1 MSFSAFLKTLW
12 FLAMLFIVLY
22 TGMNNLQV
30 IDFNFPI
37 AGTTAKNRAGSAD
50 LLRRVRGRHARR
62 HGAPHRRREKEGAQG
77 LRPAERIINRKG
89 RKAREEWS
97 EEKFRT

>member
-37 AGTTAKNRAGSAD
+37 AGTTAKNPIHAQAALIFFGVFAVGMLAGMV
-50 LLRRVRGRHARR
+50 LHTG
-62 HGAPHRRREKEGAQG
+62 GGKKKAPKD
-77 LRPAERIINRKG
+77 
-89 RKAREEWS
+89 
-97 EEKFRT
+97 

>member
-1 MSFSAFLKTLW
+1 MKAVLKTLW

-37 AGTTAKNRAGSAD
+37 AGTTAKNPIHAQAALIFFGVFAIGMLAGMV
-50 LLRRVRGRHARR
+50 LHTGK
-62 HGAPHRRREKEGAQG
+62 GA
-77 LRPAERIINRKG
+77 RKG
-89 RKAREEWS
+89 GGGKD
-97 EEKFRT
+97 